1 MAAWDNHIIAACG
14 LKVKPQMACASLKP
28 SFPACAPAQDT
39 FQLDIS
45 ETRGSTNQKSFIKT
59 VLNEKLTFA
68 QRNS

>member
-1 MAAWDNHIIAACG
+1 MAAWDNLIIAACG
-14 LKVKPQMACASLKP
+14 LKVKPQMACALLKP
-28 SFPACAPAQDT
+28 SFQACAPVQDT

-45 ETRGSTNQKSFIKT
+45 ETRGSSNQKSFIKT